1 MGGGEFDTAT
11 LQPLNPACNPLRFVS
26 PWIRPPAGPK
36 SRAWKDRANRKPIR
50 SYIPNIYR
58 TQTGFSSFTAGVRRS
73 KFPELKAG
81 EKHQGKGQNPCGI

>member
-50 SYIPNIYR
+50 
-58 TQTGFSSFTAGVRRS
+58 
-73 KFPELKAG
+73 
-81 EKHQGKGQNPCGI
+81 